1 MKIESVVEGVF
12 KQLKEHGLS
21 EYTLQQ
27 NMWSYYRAIIKFH
40 TASGTDEYSPVIT
53 RKLSEIQCQ
62 RYERGEISRKFYRA
76 FVTAEFRIRTFAETG
91 SVDFSVVK
99 DFRQYKPSAQYLNLS
114 ENILN
119 SARLTPRGRER
130 LSSVVRKFFCFYE
143 GKGRHIHQIT
153 DKDLLDFI
161 GENAKTASGNMN
173 AVMRALKIIA
183 LYINNNGIANLEV
196 DLSVF
201 RPQIPSR
208 QIIEGYTLKEIAAI
222 LSVINEHTS
231 KTPKRDRAMILL
243 AFNTGIRG
251 IDIRAVLLS
260 DIDWKLG
267 EIRMIQHKTGKP
279 LSASLHGKTLNAV
292 ADYILNERPKSDY
305 QNIFLKYGPPFSPL
319 KSTVPL
325 DYAIDKYCRLSGV
338 PKKKNRSFH
347 GLRRGYAIEL
357 AEAEVPLTTLSQM
370 LGHRDFSS
378 DKVYLSFNRTQTSLC
393 ASGFSDVPISEGF
406 YAKMIFPVHTE
417 TVKGGGTE

>member
-1 MKIESVVEGVF
+1 MRIESVVEGVF
-12 KQLKEHGLS
+12 RQLKEHGLS
-21 EYTLQQ
+21 EYTLRQ
-27 NMWSYYRAIIKFH
+27 NMWSFYRTIIKFH
-40 TASGTDEYSPVIT
+40 IANGTDEYSPELV

-62 RYERGEISRKFYRA
+62 RYEKGEISRKFYRA
-76 FVTAEFRIRTFAETG
+76 FVTAEFRIRTFVEYG

-99 DFRQYKPSAQYLNLS
+99 DFRQYKPSAQNLNLT

-119 SARLTPRGRER
+119 NAKLTPRSRER
-130 LSSVVRKFFCFYE
+130 LSSTIRKFFCFYE
-143 GKGRHIHQIT
+143 EKGRPIHQIT

-161 GENAKTASGNMN
+161 WENAKTAPGNMD

-183 LYINNNGIANLEV
+183 MYININGIANLKV

-208 QIIEGYTLKEIAAI
+208 QIIEGYTQEEITAI
-222 LSVINEHTS
+222 LSAINENTS

-251 IDIRAVLLS
+251 IDVRTVLLS
-260 DIDWKLG
+260 DMDWKLG
-267 EIRMIQHKTGKP
+267 ELRMIQRKTGEP
-279 LSASLHGKTLNAV
+279 FSASLNGKTLNAV
-292 ADYILNERPKSDY
+292 ADYILTERPQSDY

-319 KSTVPL
+319 KTTAPL

-347 GLRRGYAIEL
+347 GLRRSYAVEL

-378 DKVYLSFNRTQTSLC
+378 DKIYLSFNRTQTSLC
-393 ASGFSDVPISEGF
+393 ASDFSDVPVSKGF
-406 YAKMIFPVHTE
+406 YAEIFSPSPSE
-417 TVKGGGTE
+417 AAKGGSAE